1 MSHSKIINKTEP
13 SICIPRTFPNITWKR
28 VKEVFE
34 QVLDSKCIDRI
45 DMIRRR
51 ANDGSEFKRVYVHFK
66 YWPND
71 TQSQEVRQR
80 LLDGN
85 DIKIVYDDPW
95 FWKLHASRPAPAR
108 DNKRRGRPA
117 PFIDFQNAAE
127 KPSSAEKPS
136 AAVKRGAP
144 VANRGDEPQKWPKQ
158 ARASSSAN

>member
-95 FWKLHASRPAPAR
+95 FWKCSASRVPRPRESSRRPRSAPYI
-108 DNKRRGRPA
+108 KS
-117 PFIDFQNAAE
+117 
-127 KPSSAEKPS
+127 KS
-136 AAVKRGAP
+136 AAATQSP
-144 VANRGDEPQKWPKQ
+144 PADCPPPPCI
-158 ARASSSAN
+158 ASCPSPPPCSPATSSSKLAITGL